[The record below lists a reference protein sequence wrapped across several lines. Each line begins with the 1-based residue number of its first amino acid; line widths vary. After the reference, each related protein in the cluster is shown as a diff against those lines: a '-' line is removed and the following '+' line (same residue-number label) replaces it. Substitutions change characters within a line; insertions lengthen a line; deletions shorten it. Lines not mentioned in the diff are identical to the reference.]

1 MCRWWYMNVYVCV
14 GSTCMLMH
22 IIGVVQQLLE
32 VFHAGMQSYFLMG
45 VTSSGVG
52 VGVITWSAD
61 VRGAMATVQLS
72 ALVFPF
78 LSLSVICLSL
88 LS

>member
-45 VTSSGVG
+45 VTSSEWV
-52 VGVITWSAD
+52 
-61 VRGAMATVQLS
+61 
-72 ALVFPF
+72 
-78 LSLSVICLSL
+78 
-88 LS
+88 